1 MKSELVIGALA
12 GLFST
17 ALLAESARA
26 ELRADWNVNKA
37 TQEDWDGGYDIKAE
51 RRSGFAAA
59 ITLGW
64 GLSTAVG
71 YPNEV
76 EKLDKLEYRSK
87 TGFTLGAMNSIWLGG
102 ALRDWFVF
110 GLGIYG
116 MGAKKDDLEATGSGF
131 MVHVETFPLW
141 SLGGRFRDLSVFTNV
156 GPGALTI
163 KGGPE
168 KADGGLMSLVTL
180 GTSFEALRLKY
191 FALGPALEGMYMYS
205 QYAEGGGV
213 FLGVRAGI
221 YGGP

>member
-1 MKSELVIGALA
+1 MKPQLVIGALT
-12 GLFST
+12 GLCST
-17 ALLAESARA
+17 ALLADPARA
-26 ELRADWNVNKA
+26 ELRADRSVNKA
-37 TQEDWDGGYDIKAE
+37 TQEEWDGGYDIKAE

-59 ITLGW
+59 ISLGY
-64 GLSTAVG
+64 GLSSAVG

-76 EKLDKLEYRSK
+76 EKLDKPEYESK
-87 TGFTLGAMNSIWLGG
+87 TGFTIGGMNTVWLGG

-116 MGAKKDDLEATGSGF
+116 MGATKGDVEATGSGF
-131 MVHVETFPLW
+131 LVHVETFPLW
-141 SLGGRFRDLSVFTNV
+141 SLGGRFRDLSIFTNV

-168 KADGGLMSLVTL
+168 KADGGLMSMVSL

-191 FALGPALEGMYMYS
+191 FALGPALEGMYLYS
-205 QYAEGGGV
+205 QYAEAGGV
-213 FLGVRAGI
+213 FVGARAAI